1 MLCVLHDRY
10 VDASAELQRLDL
22 SPLSPPE
29 LTALFINLY
38 NALIVH
44 ALVVLGVGS
53 SSVARAKFF
62 ASCKYNIGGSEYSG
76 ESERRG
82 VGESPCG
89 GEKLFASCT

>member
-1 MLCVLHDRY
+1 MLCALRDRY

-53 SSVARAKFF
+53 SSLARAKFF
-62 ASCKYNIGGSEYSG
+62 ASCKYNIGGFEYSG
-76 ESERRG
+76 EGGRQG
-82 VGESPCG
+82 VGASPHGRG
-89 GEKLFASCT
+89 GAKY